1 MVTQNIVDK
10 VLHHRILVVEPSFQN
25 DNSIYAK
32 LNALGAQHLELLK
45 TSIGLASKVAV
56 LKADVL
62 VVSLESISRSIL
74 HELIEIKQTTPLAV
88 VVFASE
94 YLPEMTKSVMSSGV
108 SSYIVDDVA
117 SERVAVIL
125 DLAMERFTHSQSLN
139 KELERAQ
146 KQLSE
151 RKLVEKAKG
160 IIMRQ
165 KNVTEDQAYTQIRSS
180 AMNQGK
186 SIAELSKRIISVFE
200 LMESS
205 H

>member
-1 MVTQNIVDK
+1 M
-10 VLHHRILVVEPSFQN
+10 VLHHRIMVVEPEYGN
-25 DNSIYAK
+25 ENSVYAK
-32 LNALGAQHLELLK
+32 LNALGCQQLELLK
-45 TSIGLASKVAV
+45 STEGLANKVAV
-56 LKADVL
+56 INADVL
-62 VVSLESISRSIL
+62 VVSLESISSAVL
-74 HELIEIKQTTPLAV
+74 NELVEIKQNSPLAV
-88 VVFASE
+88 VIFASE
-94 YLPEMTKSVMSSGV
+94 YLPEMTKTVMASGV

-125 DLAMERFTHSQSLN
+125 DLAMERFSHSQSLN

-180 AMNQGK
+180 AMNHGK

-200 LMESS
+200 LIE
-205 H
+205 